1 MIGFIIYFLSAL
13 GFLVSTLS
21 FQYLFDG
28 KIYAIYFPTIT
39 ADFFKIGMLIAN
51 VFGVLG
57 CGLSQ
62 LETLEK
68 FRMAVLPETKSKS
81 FCEILVEMPD

>member
-1 MIGFIIYFLSAL
+1 
-13 GFLVSTLS
+13 
-21 FQYLFDG
+21 
-28 KIYAIYFPTIT
+28 
-39 ADFFKIGMLIAN
+39 MLIAT

-57 CGLSQ
+57 CGFSQ
-62 LETLEK
+62 LDALEK